1 MEAVMAKHKP
11 YTAEYK
17 LSAVKLAQTEG
28 ISKTVVNLGI
38 NTNMLGRWKREHE
51 LGTSQARP
59 TFTGK
64 GNTALTEQEK
74 ENQQLLSWPEGSTL
88 RAWPLFCQRD
98 SLKFKFIQEH
108 RQEFNLEIMCRMLEV
123 SKSGFYAWQKR
134 PESNRSKERKALS
147 EKIKTIHE
155 NSRKTYGSVRVHAVL
170 LEENESSSRP
180 RVAGI
185 MRELGLQG
193 KRKGIVKQK
202 TTNSKHSHAIAENKL
217 ERKFDAE
224 KPNRAWVADLTYIPT
239 LEGWLFLAI
248 VIDLFS
254 RKIVGWSM
262 SESLESKV
270 VLLDHKMHLMGMVA
284 GRARDGEKLEKPI
297 AWAGAS

>member
-1 MEAVMAKHKP
+1 MC
-11 YTAEYK
+11 
-17 LSAVKLAQTEG
+17 
-28 ISKTVVNLGI
+28 
-38 NTNMLGRWKREHE
+38 
-51 LGTSQARP
+51 
-59 TFTGK
+59 
-64 GNTALTEQEK
+64 
-74 ENQQLLSWPEGSTL
+74 ST
-88 RAWPLFCQRD
+88 
-98 SLKFKFIQEH
+98 
-108 RQEFNLEIMCRMLEV
+108 LEV

-147 EKIKTIHE
+147 ERIKTIHE

-193 KRKGIVKQK
+193 KRKGVVKKK
-202 TTNSKHSHAIAENKL
+202 TTDSKHSHAIAENKL

-224 KPNRAWVADLTYIPT
+224 KPNQAWVADLTYIPT

-270 VLLDHKMHLMGMVA
+270 VLLDHKTHLTGMVA
-284 GRARDGEKLEKPI
+284 GRT
-297 AWAGAS
+297 